1 MSWLFVSG
9 GQSIGVLASGSVFPM
24 NIQGW
29 FPLGLTDLIFLLS
42 KEFSRVFSSTTV
54 WKYYSFAPSLLCD
67 PALTSIHDYWGNYSF
82 DYGDL
87 CQQTTSLLFKM
98 LSRFVIAFLTR
109 SKHFLILW
117 LQSLSSVILQPKKI
131 KSVIVSTFSPSVYH
145 EVMGLNVMIIIFCM
159 LSFKPAWLSAIRVVS
174 SAYLRLL
181 IFLLTV
187 LITACDSSSPVV
199 SMMYST

>member
-1 MSWLFVSG
+1 MNWLFVSG

-29 FPLGLTDLIFLLS
+29 FPLGLTGLIFLLS

-67 PALTSIHDYWGNYSF
+67 PALTPIHDCWENYSF

-131 KSVIVSTFSPSVYH
+131 KSVIVSTFFPSVYH
-145 EVMGLNVMIIIFCM
+145 EVMGLNVMINIFWL
-159 LSFKPAWLSAIRVVS
+159 LSFKPAWLSAITVVS
-174 SAYLRLL
+174 SAYVRLL

-187 LITACDSSSPVV
+187 LITACDSSSPVF
-199 SMMYST
+199 SMMYSA